1 MFDLIT
7 ANPYPLFVAA
17 FALALYGAYRLGTVH
32 GSVPLPL
39 MCERPHEVAQ
49 VDPYVD
55 VVPEWDAVPEVELS
69 GFLEPEIVGVD
80 IDVRTEAS
88 ALDGWARV
96 DPQLPPSPSQA
107 HLDELASL
115 QDDVQALTRDRDW
128 WRSVAAHKDMLRARY
143 LRLLRG
149 ERARLGYMLGTV
161 MDAPR
166 RPAKAKLAAVVL
178 ELPRGRH
185 LSLVPP
191 LVANEWRAA

>member
-17 FALALYGAYRLGTVH
+17 FALALYGAYRLGQVH
-32 GSVPLPL
+32 GSIPLPL
-39 MCERPHEVAQ
+39 VCERPHEVAQ
-49 VDPYVD
+49 VDPYAD
-55 VVPEWDAVPEVELS
+55 VVPEWDAVPEVEVS
-69 GFLEPEIVGVD
+69 GFLEPGLEV
-80 IDVRTEAS
+80 
-88 ALDGWARV
+88 
-96 DPQLPPSPSQA
+96 LPAVAEVSQV

-115 QDDVQALTRDRDW
+115 QDDVAALTRDRDW
-128 WRSVAAHKDMLRARY
+128 WRSVAAQKDMLRARY

-149 ERARLGYMLGTV
+149 ERARLGYMLGEV

-191 LVANEWRAA
+191 LVASEWRAA